1 MADSTLAAT
10 RLAADLA
17 GKRIPLAS
25 VPVVDFQPFLAG
37 SAAGRAKTVAE
48 IGRASCRERVSKQV

>member
-1 MADSTLAAT
+1 MAEADPGTT

-17 GKRIPLAS
+17 GKRVPLAS

-37 SAAGRAKTVAE
+37 GDDSFKYRGAHAAEPGE
-48 IGRASCRERVSKQV
+48 